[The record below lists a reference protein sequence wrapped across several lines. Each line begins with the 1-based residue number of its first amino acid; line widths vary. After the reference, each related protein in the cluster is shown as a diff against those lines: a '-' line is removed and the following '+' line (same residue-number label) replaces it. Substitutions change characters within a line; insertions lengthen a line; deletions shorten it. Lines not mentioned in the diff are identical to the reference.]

1 MNLRPSMYGRLP
13 EGGPAVAR
21 HLFFSGKGGVGK
33 TSLASATAV
42 RLADGGRRTLL
53 VTTDPASNLA
63 DVFEQEI
70 GPRPRPIAA
79 VPGLDAQEID
89 ADAAARAY
97 RDKALAPLRGLLPE
111 GVLRTVEE
119 QMSGPCTVEI
129 AGFDEFIA
137 CMLDGHYDRVV
148 FDTAPT
154 GHTLRLLGLPA
165 AWSLHIEDSARGSG
179 QTCIGPVDQLRT
191 SKEQYDEAVRRLRDG
206 QNTLFVFVA
215 QPERTSVEETLRAS
229 RELEALGMTNHRLYI
244 NGVIP
249 AAAAVHPFF
258 RSRRQMQRA
267 AVAELVGRFAGAAD
281 EVPLLEEEV
290 KGVRMLRALGRW
302 VNTDVDA
309 VG

>member
-1 MNLRPSMYGRLP
+1 M
-13 EGGPAVAR
+13 AR

-42 RLADGGRRTLL
+42 RLADAGQRTLL

-70 GPRPRPIAA
+70 GPSPRPIAT

-89 ADAAARAY
+89 AEAAARTY
-97 RDKALAPLRGLLPE
+97 RDKALTPLRGLLPE
-111 GVLRTVEE
+111 EMLRTVEE

-165 AWSLHIEDSARGSG
+165 AWSGHIEDSAHGSG
-179 QTCIGPVDQLRT
+179 QTCIGPVDQLQT
-191 SKEQYDEAVRRLRDG
+191 SKEQYDEAMRRLRDG
-206 QNTLFVFVA
+206 EDTLFVFVS
-215 QPERTSVEETLRAS
+215 QPERTAVQETLRAS
-229 RELEALGMTNHRLYI
+229 RELEALGISNQRLYI

-249 AAAAVHPFF
+249 EEAAAHPFF
-258 RSRRQMQRA
+258 RSRREMQRA
-267 AVAELVGRFAGAAD
+267 AIGELVARFPGAAD
-281 EVPLLEEEV
+281 EVPLLQEEV
-290 KGVRMLRALGRW
+290 KGAPMLRELGKW
-302 VNTDVDA
+302 VSFDVHA
-309 VG
+309 VR

>member
-1 MNLRPSMYGRLP
+1 M
-13 EGGPAVAR
+13 AR

-42 RLADGGRRTLL
+42 RLADAGQRTLL

-70 GPRPRPIAA
+70 GPRPRPITT

-89 ADAAARAY
+89 AEAAARTY
-97 RDKALAPLRGLLPE
+97 RDKALTPLRGLLPE
-111 GVLRTVEE
+111 EMLRTVEE

-165 AWSLHIEDSARGSG
+165 AWSVHIEDSARGSG
-179 QTCIGPVDQLRT
+179 QTCIGPVDQLQT
-191 SKEQYDEAVRRLRDG
+191 SKEQYDEAMQRLRDG
-206 QNTLFVFVA
+206 EDTVFVFVS
-215 QPERTSVEETLRAS
+215 QPERTAVQETLRAS
-229 RELEALGMTNHRLYI
+229 RELEALGISNQRLYI

-249 AAAAVHPFF
+249 EEAAAHPFF
-258 RSRRQMQRA
+258 RSRREMQCA
-267 AVAELVGRFAGAAD
+267 AIGDLVARFPGTAD
-281 EVPLLEEEV
+281 EVPLLEDEV
-290 KGVRMLRALGRW
+290 KGVPMLRELGKW
-302 VNTDVDA
+302 VSFDVHA
-309 VG
+309 IR

>member
-1 MNLRPSMYGRLP
+1 M
-13 EGGPAVAR
+13 AR

-42 RLADGGRRTLL
+42 RLADAGQRTLL

-70 GPRPRPIAA
+70 GPSPRPIAT

-89 ADAAARAY
+89 AEAAARTY
-97 RDKALAPLRGLLPE
+97 RDKALTPLRGLLPE
-111 GVLRTVEE
+111 EMLRTVEE

-165 AWSLHIEDSARGSG
+165 AWSVHIEDSARGSG
-179 QTCIGPVDQLRT
+179 QTCIGPVDQLQT
-191 SKEQYDEAVRRLRDG
+191 SKEQYDEAMRRLRDG
-206 QNTLFVFVA
+206 EDTVFVFVS
-215 QPERTSVEETLRAS
+215 QPERTAVQETLRAS
-229 RELEALGMTNHRLYI
+229 RELETLGISNQRLYI

-249 AAAAVHPFF
+249 EDAAAHPFF
-258 RSRRQMQRA
+258 RSRREMQRA
-267 AVAELVGRFAGAAD
+267 AIGELVTRFPGAAD
-281 EVPLLEEEV
+281 EVPLLEDEV
-290 KGVRMLRALGRW
+290 KGVPMLRELGKW
-302 VNTDVDA
+302 VRFDVHA
-309 VG
+309 IR